1 MVRERLDDG
10 VRIAQLLASELSGG
24 ATHPGFR
31 VVDADRDVEPT
42 PDGAVAYRV
51 AFDPDETEESALDTG
66 GIPGSDDDEDGTG
79 GTDASDGSTDAS
91 DGSTDASDE
100 RADTSDGGAGE
111 SGDDASES
119 TEDETDDRVVAT
131 VHVHPERAH
140 VAVRVAPDAA
150 AAAAESAALRVRP
163 KATRPPQTLVFV
175 EDGAEVKRVLA
186 VFRAVADAVR

>member
-51 AFDPDETEESALDTG
+51 AFDPDEAEESALDTG
-66 GIPGSDDDEDGTG
+66 GIPGTDDDEDV
-79 GTDASDGSTDAS
+79 DGETSE
-91 DGSTDASDE
+91 GSEESA
-100 RADTSDGGAGE
+100 GAE
-111 SGDDASES
+111 EDDASERS
-119 TEDETDDRVVAT
+119 GGETGERETDDHETDDHETDDRVVAT

-150 AAAAESAALRVRP
+150 ATAAESTDLRVRP

-186 VFRAVADAVR
+186 VFRAVADAVRSG

>member
-51 AFDPDETEESALDTG
+51 AFDPDAAEESALDTG
-66 GIPGSDDDEDGTG
+66 GIPGSDDDEDETG
-79 GTDASDGSTDAS
+79 GVDTSDGSTDAS
-91 DGSTDASDE
+91 DG
-100 RADTSDGGAGE
+100 GAGE
-111 SGDDASES
+111 TGDDTSES
-119 TEDETDDRVVAT
+119 TEHETDDRVVAT

-140 VAVRVAPDAA
+140 VAVRAAPDAA
-150 AAAAESAALRVRP
+150 AAAAEAAELRVRP

-186 VFRAVADAVR
+186 VFRAVADAVRTE